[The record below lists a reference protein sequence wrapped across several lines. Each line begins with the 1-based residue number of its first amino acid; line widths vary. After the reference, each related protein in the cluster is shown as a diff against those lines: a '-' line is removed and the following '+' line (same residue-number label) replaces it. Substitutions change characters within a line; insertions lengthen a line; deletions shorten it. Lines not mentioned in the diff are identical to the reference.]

1 MSPKKSK
8 DTKDSKSE
16 RIRQASEQARER
28 VNKIS
33 DAHGLLCEKINS
45 AVKSIDLA
53 ISTSILLDKAI
64 DAGLDSNLRLGK
76 RLRLPS
82 VIQDLMTAK
91 YKLSTV
97 VKLSKSISPVQF
109 QIVQESI
116 VESIVESETGFE

>member
-28 VNKIS
+28 VKKIS

>member
-1 MSPKKSK
+1 VSPKKSK

-16 RIRQASEQARER
+16 RIRQASEQAHER
-28 VNKIS
+28 VKKIS
-33 DAHGLLCEKINS
+33 DAHELLCEKINS

-53 ISTSILLDKAI
+53 LSTSILFDKAI
-64 DAGLDSNLRLGK
+64 DAGLDANLRLGK

-97 VKLSKSISPVQF
+97 VKLSKSIAPVQF

-116 VESIVESETGFE
+116 VESETGFE